1 MWRSFLKRF
10 LVVSFIIGIFYTPIC
25 DISCNTPQIEQKTTS
40 HCQHHQPKQKN
51 TSKIKNTNSHSCDY
65 LHKNAEHY
73 LKYNLTFYNK
83 SFNSFYLPLQEKIQ
97 SVIFYIS
104 PKIKSVPLFILYCV
118 QLK

>member
-40 HCQHHQPKQKN
+40 HCQHHQPKQEN

-83 SFNSFYLPLQEKIQ
+83 SFDSFYLPLKEKYK
-97 SVIFYIS
+97 VLFFIFR
-104 PKIKSVPLFILYCV
+104 PK
-118 QLK
+118 